1 MAGVSTFNLIPRDKS
16 VWQVQTVLQTQAAS
30 VAFYWLCSCFPK
42 QQEFYPVTAA
52 CSCSFSAPK
61 FVLGSSLLSCQTDSW
76 WTKLLVCSLHAM
88 GKDCV
93 TSASVLAVWGEQHC
107 NCFECVYVCVWG
119 GMCMC
124 VRAFVYSPLLLLF
137 VTVCANNPFRMQR
150 THVISVKLL
159 CDRLVWDIS
168 PRLFGILASFPK
180 PVSYLFLVYSS
191 SHLIKRNPT
200 CRSHFMRGQFYLG
213 ATIILETLKWASA

>member
-42 QQEFYPVTAA
+42 QQEFYLVTAA
-52 CSCSFSAPK
+52 CNCSFSAPK

-93 TSASVLAVWGEQHC
+93 TSASVLAVWGEHC
-107 NCFECVYVCVWG
+107 NCFECVYVFVCVWG
-119 GMCMC
+119 GPCAR
-124 VRAFVYSPLLLLF
+124 VH
-137 VTVCANNPFRMQR
+137 VCACICVFSF
-150 THVISVKLL
+150 TLIVCYSL
-159 CDRLVWDIS
+159 CKSSFQSGKDTCNKRKVALWQT
-168 PRLFGILASFPK
+168 GIGYFPK
-180 PVSYLFLVYSS
+180 VIWDTS
-191 SHLIKRNPT
+191 
-200 CRSHFMRGQFYLG
+200 QF
-213 ATIILETLKWASA
+213 S